1 MWWDRGGGVAFGG
14 WVRGVKV
21 WQGVLGWDVED
32 RMVGGCIIGGGWK
45 GLECGGWVGM
55 EVGCGVVKVECD
67 VVWCGVGGVVW
78 VRCDMVGSGDW
89 VSGVE

>member
-1 MWWDRGGGVAFGG
+1 MGAWGEGVAGCVGVGCGRPDGRGLHHWWWMEGVRVRWVG
-14 WVRGVKV
+14 WV
-21 WQGVLGWDVED
+21 
-32 RMVGGCIIGGGWK
+32 
-45 GLECGGWVGM
+45 

-89 VSGVE
+89 VGGVE